1 MHHKRNDL
9 LYNMVAEAFCYGK
22 MENLL
27 AKEVMMLN
35 KWERLGI
42 EPTSDVKL
50 IKRAYASKLKMY
62 HPEDDPQGYQ
72 ALREA
77 YEWAMKQSQLQTNTV
92 ELEEQPKPSE
102 QVKSPIKR
110 IDIFDDTSSVYTEPT
125 HNKQN
130 NIPPKLV
137 LDFNRTQNF
146 ATPDEAVAAFIQK
159 VANLYDDFSRRIDE
173 ACWLVLLQDKV
184 MWNISVSEKLFKEIS
199 YFLNEHYYLPIEI
212 WDILNQSFDWTGTYY
227 KNPND
232 FEERYP
238 QIYKRVI
245 QRSPECLFNYA
256 ELLQAEELEYD
267 SFIKMREVA
276 CSALLNHELEDARA
290 SLIAA
295 QEQFADDP
303 ALIQLICT
311 YCVMTGDLQWGR
323 EISQQGA
330 VKYPD
335 IQEMWLHRAY
345 FNYHCHEATEALQAI
360 EHVLRLTPDHTGALA
375 LALQC
380 HLELDQLDQAE
391 QICELMLLRV
401 PNDIEAITG
410 LAIIRERKLQ
420 ALPKGNSKERMQ
432 LLRLLGRG
440 MTFRQRVLEL
450 IKGLK
455 LAWLVIIAAVFL
467 QSFVYVGVKNDLG
480 MSPWEYIRSN
490 DDVRHHVQPVGNTS
504 ELSQVFEQ
512 NKTVKLEVSQ
522 FKYIG
527 LNRVYQGNM
536 EKFVDAEENTTKST
550 TKQTNQPTKEQV
562 KQNELPESGV
572 GYVFIGYVGN
582 ESILVITNNIN
593 NINNTS
599 NVTIVGRP
607 KLLASSILNKAFGA
621 WASLGYG
628 EKRNASYVLDHP
640 VSEFYIDTQADLRG
654 DFRQLAYKW
663 SPYIVILVL
672 MYWFIFNQIRNLW
685 RWLRYV

>member
-1 MHHKRNDL
+1 
-9 LYNMVAEAFCYGK
+9 
-22 MENLL
+22 
-27 AKEVMMLN
+27 MLN

-77 YEWAMKQSQLQTNTV
+77 YEWAMKQSQLHSNTV

-102 QVKSPIKR
+102 QVKPPIKQ
-110 IDIFDDTSSVYTEPT
+110 PT

-130 NIPPKLV
+130 HIPPKLV

-146 ATPDEAVAAFIQK
+146 ATPDEVVAAFIQK

-173 ACWLVLLQDKV
+173 SCWLVLLQDKV

-199 YFLNEHYYLPIEI
+199 YFLNEYCYLPIEI

-232 FEERYP
+232 FEVRYP

-245 QRSPECLFNYA
+245 QRSPECLFNYV
-256 ELLQAEELEYD
+256 ELLQAEELDYD
-267 SFIKMREVA
+267 SYLAKREVA

-290 SLIAA
+290 ALIAA
-295 QEQFADDP
+295 QKQFAEDP
-303 ALIQLICT
+303 ALIHLICT
-311 YCVMTGDLQWGR
+311 YCTMTGDLQWGR

-335 IQEMWLHRAY
+335 IQDMWLHRAY
-345 FNYHCHEATEALQAI
+345 FDYYCHEAKEALQAI
-360 EHVLRLTPDHTGALA
+360 EPILRCTPDHTGALA

-380 HLELDQLDQAE
+380 HLELGQLDQAE
-391 QICELMLLRV
+391 QICELMLSRV

-410 LAIIRERKLQ
+410 LAIISERRFQ
-420 ALPKGNSKERMQ
+420 ALPKGNRKERMQ
-432 LLRLLGRG
+432 LLRLLGMG
-440 MTFRQRVLEL
+440 MTFQQRVLGL

-467 QSFVYVGVKNDLG
+467 QSFIYVEVKNELG

-490 DDVRHHVQPVGNTS
+490 DDVRHHVQPVGNTAELKQAFEQNQTARL
-504 ELSQVFEQ
+504 ELSQV
-512 NKTVKLEVSQ
+512 
-522 FKYIG
+522 KYIG
-527 LNRVYQGNM
+527 LNRVYQGDM
-536 EKFVDAEENTTKST
+536 EKFVDADEK
-550 TKQTNQPTKEQV
+550 TKEQV
-562 KQNELPESGV
+562 NQNELPKSGV

-593 NINNTS
+593 NTS
-599 NVTIVGRP
+599 NVKIVGRP
-607 KLLASSILNKAFGA
+607 KLLVSSILNKAFAA

-640 VSEFYIDTQADLRG
+640 VSEFYIDTQADLLG
-654 DFRQLAYKW
+654 NVKQLAYKW